1 MSIQGRPGAET
12 DWATPILDEL
22 KSVTNNITHL
32 VGLDNTADYTTA
44 AKNNLNA
51 FAESLKAEAA
61 AFGKSVWWNL
71 KYFNQMFKIM
81 SFTL

>member
-1 MSIQGRPGAET
+1 VSIQGRPGAET

-61 AFGKSVWWNL
+61 AFGKSVW
-71 KYFNQMFKIM
+71 
-81 SFTL
+81 